1 MYGLYDDELIA
12 RQLNRPETSIQ
23 KMAKRVF
30 PDTRRDG
37 PWTAKEVQELKRYL
51 GASTPGVIARILHR
65 TEQEVE
71 ERILELGRIRN
82 TGRWSREENAKL
94 KRVYGTRTDINLGKI
109 FGRPGKEI
117 EKQARKLCLAKDK
130 AFIRKISGEPATRM
144 PRWTEEEIV
153 RLAELYPLVANL
165 EIAKKLRRSVKS
177 VVSKAHNLGLKKD
190 RERLRKMGQVNVQ
203 LRYKRKG

>member
-1 MYGLYDDELIA
+1 MYGLYDDEFIA
-12 RQLNRPETSIQ
+12 RQLNRPETSIK
-23 KMAKRVF
+23 KMAEQVF

-51 GASTPGVIARILHR
+51 GASTPEVIARILQR
-65 TEQEVE
+65 TPQEVE

-82 TGRWSREENAKL
+82 TGRWSREESAKL
-94 KRVYGTRTDINLGKI
+94 KRVHGTRTDANLGKI

-130 AFIRKISGEPATRM
+130 AFMRKVSGEPATRM
-144 PRWTEEEIV
+144 PRWTEEEIA
-153 RLAELYPLVANL
+153 RLEELYPLVANL

-190 RERLRKMGQVNVQ
+190 RERLRKIMLPEGEQTAV
-203 LRYKRKG
+203 